1 MPDKP
6 YNAFLIENDPCD
18 AQQIKKLLA
27 KAKSP
32 SFRINLADSLNAK
45 SLDMNEMM
53 AQVAAG
59 MESQIQH
66 ARASVKIE
74 HLTPCMGD
82 AAHQQLVG

>member
-1 MPDKP
+1 MADKP
-6 YNAFLIENDPCD
+6 YSVLLIENDPCG

-32 SFRINLADSLNAK
+32 SFRINLAGSLNAK

-59 MESQIQH
+59 MEFHRH

-74 HLTPCMGD
+74 HLTPCMD
-82 AAHQQLVG
+82 NTTHQQPVG